1 MRRNFLKSMLIAG
14 ILTLCGAG
22 SLMAADNKAANAEA
36 EKLESQLFIIAD
48 EGTVSDNAKLANF
61 LSSDKDPQA
70 KCWFSRNCCY
80 YYPYSYYY
88 YDWYCSWYYVPFQ
101 IVYYTVPV
109 QPVVTVTPAVTT
121 TTVSNVV
128 TTPAAV
134 TTTASVT
141 ETTETVAST
150 ETMIIAKSSQQVAR
164 GAVIDKKV
172 PTNSPLYKMG
182 LRAGDVIAKIDGKPV
197 NSMVDVRRMTSKSK
211 VVFIRGNQIKVA
223 SKQLLTKTDKKI
235 SKSSNGIN
243 ANEIN
248 LDVLKKVQGKEM
260 SLYEYYD
267 SMEK

>member
-1 MRRNFLKSMLIAG
+1 MLIAG
-14 ILTLCGAG
+14 LLTLCGAG
-22 SLMAADNKAANAEA
+22 SLMAADNKATNAEA

-48 EGTVSDNAKLANF
+48 EGVVSDGAKVATLLA
-61 LSSDKDPQA
+61 SDNDPQA
-70 KCWFSRNCCY
+70 KCWFRGWGSY
-80 YYPYSYYY
+80 YYPYTYYY

-141 ETTETVAST
+141 ETTETIAAS
-150 ETMIIAKSSQQVAR
+150 ETTIIAKSSNQHAQ
-164 GAVIDKKV
+164 GAVISKKV
-172 PTNSPLYKMG
+172 PANSPLFKMG
-182 LRAGDVIAKIDGKPV
+182 LRAGDIIAKIDGKPV
-197 NSMVDVRRMTSKSK
+197 NSMIDVRRMTKNSK

-223 SKQLLTKTDKKI
+223 SQQLLTKTNN
-235 SKSSNGIN
+235 SMAKSSGGMN
-243 ANEIN
+243 ANQIN

-267 SMEK
+267 SLEK